1 VLDKQREDGG
11 WGESYLSSEKKVSLG
26 CVCVWGGG
34 HMEMLLEELCVGVG
48 WGVGGGCQAC

>member
-1 VLDKQREDGG
+1 M
-11 WGESYLSSEKKVSLG
+11 
-26 CVCVWGGG
+26 CVWGGG